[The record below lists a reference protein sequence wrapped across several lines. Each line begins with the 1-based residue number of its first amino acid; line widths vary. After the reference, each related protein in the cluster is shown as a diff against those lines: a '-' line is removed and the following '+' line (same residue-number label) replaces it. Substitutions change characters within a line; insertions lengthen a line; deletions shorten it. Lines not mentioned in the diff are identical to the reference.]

1 MVTVD
6 NVKSLR
12 LRAQLTQEDFSV
24 LTGVPVSTLS
34 TWERGTRVPPPY
46 VVKLLSYFLYTAGYF
61 DSAAD

>member
-12 LRAQLTQEDFSV
+12 LRAKLTQEEFSV

-46 VVKLLSYFLYTAGYF
+46 IVKLLYYFLSTSGYF